1 MLKITGSQFKLPLLN
16 FTYLGLKSMQKTN
29 FKIATKFSDATR
41 TSHRK
46 PIEYTEVEGFVV
58 GNWGIT
64 NYWAG
69 DGWIVYHT
77 VKGLRLSY
85 LYFEWDNAVKVL
97 EMTVE
102 LFGENNDGEPTS
114 DNYKKSC
121 DWEREARPIASRE
134 CLYFDGDD

>member
-1 MLKITGSQFKLPLLN
+1 
-16 FTYLGLKSMQKTN
+16 MQKST

-41 TSHRK
+41 TEPRK

-64 NYWAG
+64 NHGAVDGGITNHGAG
-69 DGWIVYHT
+69 DGWVVYHI

-85 LYFEWDNAVKVL
+85 LCFEWDNAVVVL
-97 EMTVE
+97 QMTVK

-121 DWEREARPIASRE
+121 DWEREARPIASRD
-134 CLYFDGDD
+134 CLYFDDDCDSDDD

>member
-1 MLKITGSQFKLPLLN
+1 
-16 FTYLGLKSMQKTN
+16 MQKST

-64 NYWAG
+64 DHGIDGNPNAGG
-69 DGWIVYHT
+69 DGWVIYHI

-85 LYFEWDNAVKVL
+85 LYFEWDNAVKIL
-97 EMTVE
+97 QMTTE

-114 DNYKKSC
+114 DNHKKSQT
-121 DWEREARPIASRE
+121 WEREAYKIASRD
-134 CLYFDGDD
+134 CLYFDDDDDCDGDDD